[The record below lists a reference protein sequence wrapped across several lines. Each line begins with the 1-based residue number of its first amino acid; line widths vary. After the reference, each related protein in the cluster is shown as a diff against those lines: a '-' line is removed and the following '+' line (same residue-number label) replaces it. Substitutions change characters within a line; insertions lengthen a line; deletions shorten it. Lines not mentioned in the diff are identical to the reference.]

1 MEMTISP
8 IRLGLMPPLS
18 GLVEMYGQEIVW
30 AATIACAEINESG
43 GILGRPLELVVEDDG
58 SLPQTAVPA
67 ARRLIEL
74 HKCCAIIGNLL
85 SNARID
91 VAAKVADPLGVPYL
105 NFSFY
110 EGSISSR
117 WFFHFAA
124 LPNQQIDKM
133 IPFMG
138 ERYGLKMFFA
148 GNNYEWPRGSID
160 ACKRSLA
167 AANGEIVGEEYLP
180 LGARSEEIEVLLE
193 RVARSGAD
201 VLVPYFAGADQ
212 IALLSR
218 FAEMGIKSRM
228 AVVMGHFDEIIA
240 SRLTPEAREGLYSSN
255 TYFMSVEKPES
266 RAYLTKLGQLP
277 GVSGL
282 WPSGNGV
289 LTNFG
294 EGTYVCVKAFAE
306 AARRAGSVDPAPLAA
321 ALETVSVLAP
331 QGEVRMDAHCHHA
344 TVNSYLTRCRKDG
357 TFEIIKAFGPIAPQI
372 PERYRSSPG
381 APHFTES
388 PPSPQVAARLASE
401 AAEAYRR
408 TGTAKQILA
417 LADIAILACDQNGF
431 ITDANRTVCEMFGY
445 AEGELTGLSIHLLV
459 PPNVRTMHQEHQAVF
474 LASDET
480 ERRMGQRKEITGYR
494 KDGTFFP
501 LEASIAKFHSDDA
514 WVLVATLRDLT
525 AVKETEEELTRRA
538 THDALTGLPNRALI
552 HERLEKALRRTKE
565 RSDSIALLFI
575 DLDGFK
581 DVNDKFGHEA
591 GDHLLKEFSKRL
603 IHLVRPGDTVGR
615 LAGDEFV
622 ILCEH
627 VDTPSRLS
635 ALAERV
641 LSAAKQQ
648 VIYGSEKLFVTASIG
663 IAVGHGSTHAAD
675 DLIRAA
681 DTAMYSVKESGRAG
695 WRFFNEGLQ
704 VEAQRRLSISHGLRS
719 ALVKNELYVVYQ
731 PIVDTSSSV
740 VVGAEL
746 LLRWRSDEGEI
757 SPAVFIPIA
766 EMNGSIVDIGYWVF
780 EEACRTE
787 RHWHAQAG
795 EDAPYVSFNMSTRQ
809 MEDPALVNRLLS
821 IIAETGADPRRLL
834 LEITETSLMAD
845 PDANRDI
852 IDRMA
857 GLGMRIAVDDFG
869 TGYSSLLQLL
879 RLKIDVLKIDKE
891 FIQGISTNPD
901 SDVIVSTLCRMSKS
915 LNLSLVA
922 EGVETQDQRNALRA
936 LGCNSIQG
944 YLFYRPMPANELLIA
959 AANSRR
965 ATERDGRNLCF
976 LIYAS
981 RPATEVT
988 PSLLNAIVTKARAF
1002 NQLNGIS
1009 GHLIHFDGA
1018 FVQYIE
1024 GEETGIRRLYAM
1036 IRDDPRHRDVTL
1048 VTEGTLVRRLF
1059 AGWTMGVS
1067 GLDAS
1072 SHFNDPGDNASVF
1085 DVLTAAPVACRSLFE
1100 AVAMDER

>member
-1 MEMTISP
+1 MTNTP
-8 IRLGLMPPLS
+8 VRLGLMPPLS

-43 GILGRPLELVVEDDG
+43 GVLGRPLELVIEDDG

-67 ARRLIEL
+67 ARRLVEQ
-74 HKCCAIIGNLL
+74 HNCSAIIGNLL

-91 VAAKVADPLGVPYL
+91 VAAKVADPMGIPYL

-110 EGSISSR
+110 EGSISSS

-133 IPFMG
+133 IPFMA

-167 AANGEIVGEEYLP
+167 ALNGEIVGEEYLP
-180 LGARSEEIEVLLE
+180 LGVRTEEIDVLLE

-201 VLVPYFAGADQ
+201 VFVPYFAGTDQ
-212 IALLSR
+212 ITLLSR
-218 FAEMGIKSRM
+218 FAEMGIKDRM

-240 SRLTPEAREGLYSSN
+240 GHLSPKAREGLYSSN
-255 TYFMSVEKPES
+255 TYFMSVDTPGS
-266 RAYLTKLGQLP
+266 RVYLARLRELP
-277 GVSGL
+277 DVLGL
-282 WPSGNGV
+282 WPNGNGV

-306 AARRAGSVDPAPLAA
+306 AVRAVGSLEPKALAQ
-321 ALETVSVLAP
+321 ALEKIQVSSP
-331 QGEVRMDAHCHHA
+331 QGVVSMDPLTHHA
-344 TVNSYLTRCRKDG
+344 TVNSYLTRCREDG
-357 TFEIIKAFGPIAPQI
+357 TFEVVRAFGPISPVI
-372 PERYRSSPG
+372 PARYRSPPDR
-381 APHFTES
+381 PHFTES
-388 PPSPQVAARLASE
+388 PSNPQVAARLASE
-401 AAEAYRR
+401 AADAYQKI
-408 TGTAKQILA
+408 GTAKQILA
-417 LADIAILACDQNGF
+417 HADMAILATDQDGF
-431 ITDANRTVCEMFGY
+431 ITDANRAASEMFGY
-445 AEGELTGLSIHLLV
+445 AEDELIGLSVNLLI
-459 PPNVRTMHQEHQAVF
+459 PPHIRSLHQEHLARF

-480 ERRMGQRKEITGYR
+480 ERRMGQRGEITGYR

-514 WVLVATLRDLT
+514 WVLVTTMRDLT
-525 AVKETEEELTRRA
+525 AVREAEAELTRRA
-538 THDALTGLPNRALI
+538 THDALTGLPNRVLI
-552 HERLEKALRRTKE
+552 HERLEKTLHRSKT
-565 RSDSIALLFI
+565 RSDNIALLFI

-581 DVNDKFGHEA
+581 AVNDKFGHEA
-591 GDHLLKEFSKRL
+591 GDHLLKEISKRF
-603 IHLVRPGDTVGR
+603 IHVARPGDTVGR

-627 VDTPSRLS
+627 IDSPAMLS
-635 ALAERV
+635 SLAERI
-641 LSAAKQQ
+641 LAAAKQP
-648 VIYGSEKLFVTASIG
+648 VLYGTDKLLITASIG
-663 IAVGHGSTHAAD
+663 IAAGHGSTHAAD

-704 VEAQRRLSISHGLRS
+704 DEAQRRLSISTGLRS
-719 ALVKNELYVVYQ
+719 ALEKNEFYTVFQ
-731 PIVDTSSSV
+731 PIVDTRSSV

-757 SPAVFIPIA
+757 SPAAFIPIA
-766 EMNGSIVDIGYWVF
+766 EMNGTIVDIGYWVF

-787 RHWHAQAG
+787 RRWHTQAG
-795 EDAPYVSFNMSTRQ
+795 ENAPYVSFNMSTRQ

-845 PDANRDI
+845 PDANRDT

-891 FIQGISTNPD
+891 FIQGIGTNPD
-901 SDVIVSTLCRMSKS
+901 CGVIVSTLCRMSKS

-936 LGCNSIQG
+936 LGCDSIQG
-944 YLFYRPMPANELLIA
+944 YLFYRPMPADELLTA

-965 ATERDGRNLCF
+965 AKEIDSGNLRF
-976 LIYAS
+976 LIYIS
-981 RPATEVT
+981 HPATEVT
-988 PSLLNAIVTKARAF
+988 PSLLDALVSEARAF
-1002 NQLNGIS
+1002 NQLNGIT
-1009 GHLIHFDGA
+1009 GHLIYFDGV
-1018 FVQYIE
+1018 FVQYLE
-1024 GEETGIRRLYAM
+1024 GGEADIRRLYAM
-1036 IRDDPRHRDVTL
+1036 IRDDPRHKDVTL
-1048 VTEGTLVRRLF
+1048 VSEGKLARRIF
-1059 AGWTMGVS
+1059 AGWTMGV
-1067 GLDAS
+1067 
-1072 SHFNDPGDNASVF
+1072 
-1085 DVLTAAPVACRSLFE
+1085 RSLDDAFLVDEPDAGTSLFQLLVTSPVSCRTLFE
-1100 AVAMDER
+1100 IAAIETR